1 METNNKQ
8 NLKIDDKK
16 KKLNDLGY
24 SDNDLKKIVE
34 LMLVEKEIN
43 IIISD
48 LEKIRK
54 LFINKK
60 IGFDNLKNILE
71 EIKTSLEN
79 NLPKRKNKDKKIDP
93 VENNKTTEENQ
104 NI

>member
-24 SDNDLKKIVE
+24 TDNDLKKIVE

-71 EIKTSLEN
+71 
-79 NLPKRKNKDKKIDP
+79 
-93 VENNKTTEENQ
+93 
-104 NI
+104 

>member
-24 SDNDLKKIVE
+24 TDNDLKKIVE

-43 IIISD
+43 NGFIAES
-48 LEKIRK
+48 K
-54 LFINKK
+54 L
-60 IGFDNLKNILE
+60 
-71 EIKTSLEN
+71 
-79 NLPKRKNKDKKIDP
+79 
-93 VENNKTTEENQ
+93 
-104 NI
+104 

>member
-8 NLKIDDKK
+8 NLNLKIDDKK
-16 KKLNDLGY
+16 KRLNDLGY

-71 EIKTSLEN
+71 EIKINLEN

-93 VENNKTTEENQ
+93 VENKN
-104 NI
+104 

>member
-24 SDNDLKKIVE
+24 TDNDLKKIVE

-79 NLPKRKNKDKKIDP
+79 NLSKRKNKDKKIDP
-93 VENNKTTEENQ
+93 VENNNNTEENQ
-104 NI
+104 NQ

>member
-8 NLKIDDKK
+8 NLNLKIDDKK

-60 IGFDNLKNILE
+60 IGFDNLKNILK
-71 EIKTSLEN
+71 EIKINLEN

-93 VENNKTTEENQ
+93 VENKN
-104 NI
+104 

>member
-16 KKLNDLGY
+16 KNLNDLGY

-43 IIISD
+43 IIISN

-79 NLPKRKNKDKKIDP
+79 KKIDP

>member
-24 SDNDLKKIVE
+24 TDNDLKKIVE

-79 NLPKRKNKDKKIDP
+79 NLPKRKNKDKKIVP
-93 VENNKTTEENQ
+93 VENNNNTEENQ
-104 NI
+104 NQ

>member
-1 METNNKQ
+1 MEINNKK

-43 IIISD
+43 IIISN

-79 NLPKRKNKDKKIDP
+79 NLPKRKNKDKKIAS
-93 VENNKTTEENQ
+93 VENNNNTEENQ
-104 NI
+104 NQ

>member
-8 NLKIDDKK
+8 NLNLKIDDKK

-48 LEKIRK
+48 LDKIRK

-71 EIKTSLEN
+71 EIKINLEN

-93 VENNKTTEENQ
+93 VENKN
-104 NI
+104 

>member
-16 KKLNDLGY
+16 KNLNDLGY

-43 IIISD
+43 IIISN
-48 LEKIRK
+48 LEKIKIKK
-54 LFINKK
+54 LI
-60 IGFDNLKNILE
+60 
-71 EIKTSLEN
+71 
-79 NLPKRKNKDKKIDP
+79 
-93 VENNKTTEENQ
+93 Q
-104 NI
+104 

>member
-24 SDNDLKKIVE
+24 TDNDLKKIVE

-71 EIKTSLEN
+71 EIKTSLET

-104 NI
+104 NY